1 MTELDRLSSFVTGDQ
16 VVLYSIGLGQGSI
29 RAAYRTIPDAVE
41 RLEKQRL
48 ESVNTEFYD

>member
-1 MTELDRLSSFVTGDQ
+1 MTELDSISSFAARDQ
-16 VVLYSIGLGQGSI
+16 VVLYSIGLGQSSI